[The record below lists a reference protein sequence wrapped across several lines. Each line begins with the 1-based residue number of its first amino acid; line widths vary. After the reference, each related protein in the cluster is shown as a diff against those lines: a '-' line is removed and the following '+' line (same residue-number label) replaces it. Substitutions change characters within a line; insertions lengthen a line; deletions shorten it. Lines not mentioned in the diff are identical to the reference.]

1 VQARIGNKWADIAKL
16 LPVRSARGARV
27 MVKYRS
33 NTGQIRNKWVD
44 IGKLLP
50 VSDVGRGE

>member
-1 VQARIGNKWADIAKL
+1 MQARIGNKWADIAKL
-16 LPVRSARGARV
+16 LPVRGARDERV
-27 MVKYRS
+27 MVKYWS
-33 NTGQIRNKWVD
+33 NTGQIRNKWAD